1 MSQRSNCQHPL
12 YHRKSKGI
20 PEKYLFLLH
29 DYVKAFDCVDHNK
42 LWKILKEMGTP
53 DHPTCFLRNL
63 YAGQEATLELDNEY
77 LTGSRLGKEY
87 VKAVHFQ
94 PAYLP
99 SLQSTSCKLLGW
111 MNHKLESRLPGEIST
126 TSDMQ
131 MIPLEWQ
138 KAKRNCWWGWKRR
151 VKKLA

>member
-1 MSQRSNCQHPL
+1 MWPKYWSFRFNISPSNEYSGLISLMCMP
-12 YHRKSKGI
+12 SSGI
-20 PEKYLFLLH
+20 AGSYGSSISSFLRNL
-29 DYVKAFDCVDHNK
+29 CG
-42 LWKILKEMGTP
+42 KILKEMEIP
-53 DHPTCFLRNL
+53 DHLTCMLRNL

-111 MNHKLESRLPGEIST
+111 MNHKLESRLPGEIL
-126 TSDMQ
+126 
-131 MIPLEWQ
+131 IPQICRLYHPYGR
-138 KAKRNCWWGWKRR
+138 K
-151 VKKLA
+151 